1 MIRRLIIL
9 LLIVG
14 CVPNPYNLTVESYQE
29 QSPKI
34 NLGMTK
40 YEVSQILS
48 PTQELLPTPS
58 IKERGM
64 YMRDS
69 IFTEIIYYRSKN
81 YFSDG
86 IDTDDEYTPYIFEN
100 SVLVA
105 VGWETIVGYKS
116 QAQTRSIKKT
126 VIINEN
132 SNQKENKIG
141 KKSNSPYHPDNSPYK
156 KNPYTP

>member
-14 CVPNPYNLTVESYQE
+14 CVPNPYDLTVESYQE
-29 QSPKI
+29 QSPRI

-48 PTQELLPTPS
+48 PTQELLPTIS

-69 IFTEIIYYRSKN
+69 IFTEIIYYRSKH
-81 YFSDG
+81 YSDG
-86 IDTDDEYTPYIFEN
+86 KNTDDEYTPYIFED
-100 SVLVA
+100 SALVA

-116 QAQTRSIKKT
+116 QAQTRSINKT
-126 VIINEN
+126 VIFNEN
-132 SNQKENKIG
+132 PPKQGERR
-141 KKSNSPYHPDNSPYK
+141 KSEYK
-156 KNPYTP
+156 PQDDYYKPIRPTNP